1 MQENKLPHNSI
12 DKLVEFFDSND
23 MGDYLDEMPEATF
36 EVELKTKRHLVEI
49 DEEVAGKLS
58 ELAKEKQMTTE
69 ALINSLLREQV
80 TNSNENTIC

>member
-12 DKLVEFFDSND
+12 DELVEFFDSND
-23 MGDYLDEMPEATF
+23 MGDYLDEMPEAAF

-49 DEEVAGKLS
+49 DEEVAEKLS

-69 ALINSLLREQV
+69 ALINSLLREQI
-80 TNSNENTIC
+80 TNSNENAIR